1 MGKTPH
7 KRGLSTETH
16 DRGGSF
22 CWVLSAGLWGACPA
36 RSVSESMHETG
47 PSYKLNG
54 AIVAIVFS
62 DGLTGSQKRGLPHGN
77 QAIAEFGGHLRPRHL
92 FCRRQSS

>member
-22 CWVLSAGLWGACPA
+22 SWVLSAGLWGEYPA
-36 RSVSESMHETG
+36 RSVSEIMHEIA
-47 PSYKLNG
+47 PSFKLNG
-54 AIVAIVFS
+54 VIVAIV
-62 DGLTGSQKRGLPHGN
+62 
-77 QAIAEFGGHLRPRHL
+77 LRDRL
-92 FCRRQSS
+92 

>member
-22 CWVLSAGLWGACPA
+22 CWVLSAGLKGGCPA
-36 RSVSESMHETG
+36 RSVSESMHEIA
-47 PSYKLNG
+47 PSFKLNE
-54 AIVAIVFS
+54 AIVGIVFRDRFS
-62 DGLTGSQKRGLPHGN
+62 KGQKRGLPHGN
-77 QAIAEFGGHLRPRHL
+77 QAITEPGGN
-92 FCRRQSS
+92 C